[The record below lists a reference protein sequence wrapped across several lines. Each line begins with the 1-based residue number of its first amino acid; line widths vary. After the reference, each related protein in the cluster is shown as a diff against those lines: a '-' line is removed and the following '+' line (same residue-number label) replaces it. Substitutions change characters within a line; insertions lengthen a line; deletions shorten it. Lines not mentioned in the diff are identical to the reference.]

1 MATTVSMLRFSSL
14 AALVVAILIAGC
26 GGSNKPST
34 SAQAGS
40 SNKPLAVDAAY
51 KFSSCMRS
59 HGVSSFPDPQVSSQ
73 GAGIKIAVAITPA
86 IADSPAFKSAQK
98 RCSHLLPGGG
108 PSSGSSQQAEP
119 PGQAQAYVAFA
130 ACMRKHGFPRFPDPN
145 SQGQLT
151 QAALLQSG
159 INLQQPALKPTADSC
174 TSVTHGVITK
184 VDVAQS
190 IAELSSGG

>member
-1 MATTVSMLRFSSL
+1 MLRFSSL
-14 AALVVAILIAGC
+14 AALGVAILIAGC

-34 SAQAGS
+34 SARAGS
-40 SNKPLAVDAAY
+40 SKAGLGVNAAY
-51 KFSSCMRS
+51 KYSDCMRT
-59 HGVSSFPDPQVSSQ
+59 HGVGAFPDPQVTSKGKNTEIS
-73 GAGIKIAVAITPA
+73 VAITPA
-86 IADSPAFKSAQK
+86 MV
-98 RCSHLLPGGG
+98 PGGG
-108 PSSGSSQQAEP
+108 PTTGTGQQAEP

-151 QAALLQSG
+151 QAALVQSG

-184 VDVAQS
+184 VDVAQA
-190 IAELSSGG
+190 IAQAGTSGGGSGG

>member
-1 MATTVSMLRFSSL
+1 MLRFSPL
-14 AALVVAILIAGC
+14 AALAVAILIAGC
-26 GGSNKPST
+26 GGSDKPST

-40 SNKPLAVDAAY
+40 SKSPLAVDTAY

-73 GAGIKIAVAITPA
+73 GANVKISVAITPA
-86 IADSPAFKSAQK
+86 IAGSPAFKSAQK

-108 PSSGSSQQAEP
+108 RPSGSGQQTEP

-145 SQGQLT
+145 SHGQLT
-151 QAALLQSG
+151 QAALAQAG
-159 INLQQPALKPTADSC
+159 INVQQPALQPTADNC

-190 IAELSSGG
+190 IAELSSGGRSGG

>member
-1 MATTVSMLRFSSL
+1 MLRFSSL

-26 GGSNKPST
+26 GGSNKPSS
-34 SAQAGS
+34 SAPTGS
-40 SNKPLAVDAAY
+40 SKTGLGVNAAY
-51 KFSSCMRS
+51 KFSDCMRS

-73 GAGIKIAVAITPA
+73 GAGVKIAVAITPA
-86 IADSPAFKSAQK
+86 IAGSPAFKSAQK

-108 PSSGSSQQAEP
+108 PPSGSGQQAQS
-119 PGQAQAYVAFA
+119 PGQAEAYVAFA

-151 QAALLQSG
+151 QAALLQAG
-159 INLQQPALKPTADSC
+159 INVQQPALRPTADSC

-190 IAELSSGG
+190 IAELSSGGGSGG